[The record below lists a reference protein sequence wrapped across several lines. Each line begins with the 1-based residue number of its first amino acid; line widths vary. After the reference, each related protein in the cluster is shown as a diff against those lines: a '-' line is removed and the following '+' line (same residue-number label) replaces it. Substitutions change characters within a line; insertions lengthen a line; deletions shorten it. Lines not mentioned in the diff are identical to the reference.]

1 MLAESAG
8 DFFPI
13 TAVSEAT
20 LERARALLADE
31 SVDPGIRRM
40 VVDQADAVARRLRI
54 RETFGSLA

>member
-20 LERARALLADE
+20 LERTLLWT
-31 SVDPGIRRM
+31 SPVDPGIRRM
-40 VVDQADAVARRLRI
+40 VVDQADRRGVGSVR
-54 RETFGSLA
+54 RRSGSLA